1 MAIAPEAWSGA
12 MNDFTTE
19 YRFSLEKSVR
29 GLALFARPARRG
41 GIAAGRRWSAF
52 KK

>member
-1 MAIAPEAWSGA
+1 

-19 YRFSLEKSVR
+19 HGLSLEKSVSD
-29 GLALFARPARRG
+29 LAPFARPERRGVAARRVQ
-41 GIAAGRRWSAF
+41 SAF

>member
-19 YRFSLEKSVR
+19 HRLSLEKSVSD
-29 GLALFARPARRG
+29 LAPFMLPARRG
-41 GIAAGRRWSAF
+41 VAAGRLWSAF